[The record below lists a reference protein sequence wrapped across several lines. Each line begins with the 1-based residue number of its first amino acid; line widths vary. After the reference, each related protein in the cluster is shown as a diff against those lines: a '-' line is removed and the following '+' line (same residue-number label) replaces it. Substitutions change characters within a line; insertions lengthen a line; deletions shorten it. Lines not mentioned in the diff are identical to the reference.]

1 LSDLA
6 NIRKIALVILFLK
19 EALRDKRKAS
29 DARIAGMLKE
39 AQLAE
44 PDPIRLDD
52 DDINDIRNGRKLDIS
67 PGDQHRILRALG
79 LLIQSRGLDIS
90 LREIPK
96 EIEEQYAPDLPR
108 ALRQPISPAPLQGEI
123 LGGVAEVLSGVWRFF
138 YVSPINRKGQF
149 KPELRGTAAFFQAAD
164 SSSDSINMV
173 LISGHSQWK
182 GQAFVN
188 DSHLYMRC
196 SDVGRTETAFFVTNK
211 PTRVRQIFVGVGTAL
226 ERVKRE
232 PIPSVAGFI
241 CFGEKITDQH
251 MKAEGQTLIEDSLI
265 NLQTILQRVLRG
277 EEVHG
282 SDADKIRKVFGVT
295 YKNVSELRDKHRAL
309 FDYLSSVKINNKR
322 GFPLEWLYLSWR

>member
-1 LSDLA
+1 
-6 NIRKIALVILFLK
+6 LK
-19 EALRDKRKAS
+19 EALRDRRKAS
-29 DARIAGMLKE
+29 DARISQMLTE
-39 AQLAE
+39 VQQAE

-52 DDINDIRNGRKLDIS
+52 DDINDIRNGRRLDIS
-67 PGDQHRILRALG
+67 PGDQHRILRALE
-79 LLIQSRGLDIS
+79 LLIEARQLDIS
-90 LREIPK
+90 LRDIPK

-108 ALRQPISPAPLQGEI
+108 ALRQPITPAPLQGEI

-149 KPELRGTAAFFQAAD
+149 KPEIRGTAAFFLATE
-164 SSSDSINMV
+164 SVSDSIDIV

-188 DSHLYMRC
+188 DSHLYLRC

-232 PIPSVAGFI
+232 PIPSVAGFV
-241 CFGEKITDQH
+241 CFGEKIADQH
-251 MKAEGQTLIEDSLI
+251 MKAEGSLFFKDPNA
-265 NLQTILQRVLRG
+265 NLQTIMQRVLRG
-277 EEVHG
+277 EEIHDN
-282 SDADKIRKVFGVT
+282 DADKIRKVFGVT
-295 YKNVSELRDKHRAL
+295 YKDVSELRENHRAL
-309 FDYLSSVKINNKR
+309 FEYLRGVKINNKK